1 MSEKILPCQQF
12 GDPPF
17 VNIVPDTL
25 IKYTSITI
33 ILRGIVGTLK
43 TFLYKSF
50 VPVHKMPYKN
60 STISFNIKIIFYYL
74 YIFSNLPILENL
86 YDILIGDALL
96 ANMRG
101 VFMTFKSG

>member
-25 IKYTSITI
+25 IKYTSIAI

-43 TFLYKSF
+43 TFLYKIF
-50 VPVHKMPYKN
+50 VPVHKMPGVNISQKTRNYSVREGNETYK
-60 STISFNIKIIFYYL
+60 ISKLFRSSKKKWGSF
-74 YIFSNLPILENL
+74 
-86 YDILIGDALL
+86 LL
-96 ANMRG
+96 LLN
-101 VFMTFKSG
+101 